1 MKTLKNKNHYLKNS
15 ITNTKYDNIKSNNKN
30 NITIHNKDFNEYN
43 DRKDQIKN
51 FNFNSKNDD
60 DSYEMDFSIS
70 WIDDLNKLDENED
83 LENNNFAITDKILP
97 LYMVKNK
104 GFTPDENILLDNI
117 RNQLVDLAISTKK
130 TKEIGKVQD
139 IKNILQEKVS
149 GNTNLNYIDD
159 LSKRIYENIN
169 GYGLINPLISDDKL
183 EEIMVIGSNKPVY
196 VYHRKYGMM
205 ETNLKFDEDVEIIR
219 IIDSIARANNRRF
232 DNESPIFDGRLK
244 DGSRVNGTLPPVS
257 ADGPTLT
264 IRKFRHDSYTIID
277 LINSN
282 TLDSVIASFLWLTI
296 DGLGVKASNILIA
309 GGTSSGKTTT
319 LNALG
324 GLINPKERIISIE
337 DTLELQIPHEHII
350 RMETRLANTEGKGEL
365 NMDDLLKNALR
376 QRPDRIIVGEVRGS
390 EAITLFTALNT
401 GHSGFGTLHANS
413 GRETINRLV
422 NSPMYVP
429 NIMITALDFILMQ
442 KRIYLPNG
450 MVFRRVTELCE
461 VVGLGEGNVQLNEL
475 FKWNP
480 GEDKFSKVGIAS
492 KTLEKIGNMKGLSMK
507 ELNLEINKRKTVLD
521 LMVKNNFRSNKLVSK
536 IIESYYQDPDKL
548 LVKLSEKSNSY
559 KINNHD

>member
-1 MKTLKNKNHYLKNS
+1 MQ
-15 ITNTKYDNIKSNNKN
+15 
-30 NITIHNKDFNEYN
+30 EV
-43 DRKDQIKN
+43 QVQ
-51 FNFNSKNDD
+51 
-60 DSYEMDFSIS
+60 
-70 WIDDLNKLDENED
+70 
-83 LENNNFAITDKILP
+83 
-97 LYMVKNK
+97 VK
-104 GFTPDENILLDNI
+104 P
-117 RNQLVDLAISTKK
+117 Q
-130 TKEIGKVQD
+130 
-139 IKNILQEKVS
+139 
-149 GNTNLNYIDD
+149 
-159 LSKRIYENIN
+159 
-169 GYGLINPLISDDKL
+169 
-183 EEIMVIGSNKPVY
+183 
-196 VYHRKYGMM
+196 
-205 ETNLKFDEDVEIIR
+205 
-219 IIDSIARANNRRF
+219 
-232 DNESPIFDGRLK
+232 
-244 DGSRVNGTLPPVS
+244 
-257 ADGPTLT
+257 
-264 IRKFRHDSYTIID
+264 
-277 LINSN
+277 
-282 TLDSVIASFLWLTI
+282 
-296 DGLGVKASNILIA
+296 
-309 GGTSSGKTTT
+309 
-319 LNALG
+319 
-324 GLINPKERIISIE
+324 
-337 DTLELQIPHEHII
+337 PHEHII